1 MESWWENLKSYYVAK
16 NGIKGMFKSPA
27 IMARVQGAE
36 FPIVY
41 LRKPKWMTDFE
52 FTRVV
57 DCITLSV
64 TATKQEVHRNN

>member
-1 MESWWENLKSYYVAK
+1 MTESWWEDIKSYYVAK

-41 LRKPKWMTDFE
+41 LIKPKWMDDFE
-52 FTRVV
+52 FKRVV
-57 DCITLSV
+57 DYITMSV
-64 TATKQEVHRNN
+64 MTTKILPVK